1 MSKTRIDLASENF
14 DRYFADNIPKLTPEA
29 KDGLPKDILF
39 KLFRKGGEFNSNS
52 TSKLNFIAKLYILV
66 KCLKKRWYIIV
77 EDEDYGMRL
86 QDFND
91 LPRLIK
97 ERNFDI
103 ADGEDLKTSGG
114 FILGA
119 NDLMNGFAY
128 LNRLSSSPAYNYILS
143 SKNAPKNKAI
153 ESDKKDQYLIRFLIN
168 YEGVKK
174 VIVSQT
180 GLNMPELYVLM
191 ALYHGNEAVGA
202 TFYNDLFKRAYQSS
216 PAKIK
221 LAFGSLQQRGYIHK
235 YGVTRGARLQITAL
249 GKDTIRGILD
259 KYLVNL

>member
-1 MSKTRIDLASENF
+1 MPKTRIDLASENF
-14 DRYFADNIPKLTPEA
+14 DRYFADQIPKLTPEA

-52 TSKLNFIAKLYILV
+52 TSKLNFIAKLYILL

-77 EDEDYGMRL
+77 EDDTHGMRM

-91 LPRLIK
+91 LGRLIK
-97 ERNFDI
+97 ERTCDL
-103 ADGEDLKTSGG
+103 ADAEDLRTSGG
-114 FILGA
+114 FILGGT
-119 NDLMNGFAY
+119 DLMNGFEY

-168 YEGVKK
+168 YDGVKK

-180 GLNMPELYVLM
+180 GMNMPELYVLM
-191 ALYHGNEAVGA
+191 ALYDGKEAVGA
-202 TFYNDLFKRAYQSS
+202 TFYKELFKRAYQSS

-221 LAFGSLQQRGYIHK
+221 LAFGILQQRKYIVKH
-235 YGVTRGARLQITAL
+235 GSGRGATLQITPL
-249 GKDTIRGILD
+249 GKDAIRGILD
-259 KYLVNL
+259 KYLLNW